1 MGENFKKFLLLFLGC
16 VIGLGGF
23 SALSR
28 DFKDDEKDKK
38 PAQEETVSVF
48 DALDNPNG
56 GYVALNDPNTV
67 TDLRDTYIRVYASG
81 TYAVSFVPFEGEE
94 RFGISFAAPD
104 KIGEK
109 ESLESHDEAAT
120 RYYIKDRSSVRC
132 VEESGKFEAE
142 EEEHDYAYYQDY
154 YIGDSLILTNIE
166 TGEDIEISPSAV
178 EIQYV
183 YGAVV
188 FVKE

>member
-1 MGENFKKFLLLFLGC
+1 MEDTLKKILVVGLGA

-28 DFKDDEKDKK
+28 TFKDEDKDKK
-38 PAQEETVSVF
+38 PVQEETVSVF
-48 DALDNPNG
+48 DALDDPNG
-56 GYVALNDPNTV
+56 GYVALNDPYTV
-67 TDLRDTYIRVYASG
+67 TDLRDTYIRVYELG
-81 TYAVSFVPFEGEE
+81 IFAVSFGPIEGEE
-94 RFGISFAAPD
+94 TFGISFATPD
-104 KIGEK
+104 KIGER
-109 ESLESHDEAAT
+109 ESLERHDDAAT

-154 YIGDSLILTNIE
+154 YIGDSLIFTNIE

>member
-56 GYVALNDPNTV
+56 GYVVKSCYDV
-67 TDLRDTYIRVYASG
+67 TDYRNTYIRVYDTG
-81 TYAVSFVPFEGEE
+81 TLAVSFMPIDGLETA
-94 RFGISFAAPD
+94 GISFSAPD
-104 KIGEK
+104 KIGER
-109 ESLESHDEAAT
+109 ESLESHDDSAT
-120 RYYIKDRSSVRC
+120 RYYIKDRSAVRC

-142 EEEHDYAYYQDY
+142 EEEHDYSFYQDY

-166 TGEDIEISPSAV
+166 TGEDIEFSVDAV